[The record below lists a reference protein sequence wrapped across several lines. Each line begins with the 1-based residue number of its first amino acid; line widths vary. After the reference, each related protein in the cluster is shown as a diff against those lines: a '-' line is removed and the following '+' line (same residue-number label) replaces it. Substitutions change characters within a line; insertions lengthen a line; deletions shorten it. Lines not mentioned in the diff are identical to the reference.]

1 MPKTAD
7 RQPTPAKLP
16 PRHLVQGTAAKL
28 REIILD
34 REPDAQIGSLNEVA
48 QLLGVGVVTVQ
59 QAARILEHEGLLEV
73 RRGPGGGYYGRRPT
87 EAALER
93 SVAAYLR
100 VDGAR
105 YHEIFEMM
113 SLLECEMAPAAARS
127 RDEALRE
134 RLREALAQLE
144 ASDTIAR
151 QVAVE
156 QVVYGVLFRMVDQ
169 PLISLLGRVTVQ
181 AYRAKP
187 HASMLLEPEGVAVW
201 RAGRRRV
208 LEAILRGDEDLARFE
223 ANRYRTSLMTRLRRQ
238 RGETPA
244 AV

>member
-1 MPKTAD
+1 MTGELKLERRRLVQATAD
-7 RQPTPAKLP
+7 NLRQLIMAS
-16 PRHLVQGTAAKL
+16 A
-28 REIILD
+28 
-34 REPDAQIGSLNEVA
+34 PDAQIGGLSDLA
-48 QLLGVGVVTVQ
+48 QRLGVGVVTVQ

-73 RRGPGGGYYGRRPT
+73 RRGPGGGYYGKRPT

-134 RLREALAQLE
+134 RLRDALTQLE
-144 ASDTIAR
+144 ASDTIER
-151 QVAVE
+151 QVAIE
-156 QVVYGVLFRMVDQ
+156 QAVYGVLFRMVDQ

-187 HASMLLEPEGVAVW
+187 HASMLLDPDGVAMW

-208 LEAILRGDEDLARFE
+208 LEAILVGDEDLARFE
-223 ANRYRTSLMTRLRRQ
+223 ANRYRQDMLARLRKAQ
-238 RGETPA
+238 GE
-244 AV
+244 